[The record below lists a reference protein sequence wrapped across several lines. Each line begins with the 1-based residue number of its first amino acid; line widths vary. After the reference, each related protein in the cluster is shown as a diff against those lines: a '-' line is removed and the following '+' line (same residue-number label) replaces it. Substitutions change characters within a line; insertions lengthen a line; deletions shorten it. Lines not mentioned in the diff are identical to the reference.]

1 MAGDVQLRQL
11 EYLVALARERHF
23 GRAAESCHAGQST
36 LSAALRALERQLG
49 VTIVHRSHRFQG
61 FTAEG
66 ERVVGWAHRILA
78 ERDALRDDLTRMRDG
93 LSAVV
98 RIGAIPTAVPATAAL
113 TAAWTEAHPRAGVR
127 VEVLSAQE
135 IDRRLAEF
143 ELDVG
148 LTYLTSGENGV
159 SVLPLYRERYLLL
172 GPADGPFAD
181 RDSLGWG
188 DVSGV
193 ELCALTPRMQNRRLV
208 DEAVREAGGE
218 PRIVVETDTVAAVYA
233 HLATTRWSAVIAHTW
248 LRAFGVPDGMRAL
261 PIEAADPRPTVG
273 LRLGDH
279 GPASYVARALL
290 DAVAAAGVAAELDGA
305 WDVAPLVDRPTV
317 PR

>member
-36 LSAALRALERQLG
+36 LSAALQALERQLG
-49 VTIVHRSHRFQG
+49 VTIVQRSRRFEG

-78 ERDALRDDLTRMRDG
+78 ERDALRDDLDRMRDG
-93 LSAVV
+93 VSAVV
-98 RIGAIPTAVPATAAL
+98 RLGAIPTAVPATPAL
-113 TAAWTEAHPRAGVR
+113 TIAWTGAHPRAGVR
-127 VEVLSAQE
+127 IEVLSARE
-135 IDRRLAEF
+135 IDRGLAEF
-143 ELDVG
+143 ELDAG
-148 LTYLTSGENGV
+148 LTYMAGDERGT

-172 GPADGPFAD
+172 GPTDGPFAG
-181 RDSLGWG
+181 RDTLRWA
-188 DVSGV
+188 DLSGV

-208 DEAVREAGGE
+208 DDAIRGAGGV
-218 PRIVVETDTVAAVYA
+218 PRIVVESDTVAAVYA

-248 LRAFGVPDGMRAL
+248 LRAFGVPEGMRAL
-261 PIEAADPRPTVG
+261 PIDGDGPRPTVG

-279 GPASYVARALL
+279 GPASHVARAFLH
-290 DAVAAAGVAAELDGA
+290 AVAAGGAADDLDDGRA
-305 WDVAPLVDRPTV
+305 APGQPKVKT
-317 PR
+317 